1 MKKIRL
7 TDYPSEYF
15 NVIDKDDEGCFVFGE
30 IIRTSDSCVL
40 ISTEYY
46 GPVWFPEDCIKGD

>member
-30 IIRTSDSCVL
+30 IIGTSDSYVL
-40 ISTEYY
+40 ISTEDY
-46 GPVWFPEDCIKGD
+46 GPVWFCEDCIKGD